1 MPGVR
6 RSGIWPSFRPNPAYS
21 PLFEVPIV
29 TSDPGCFLMTD
40 RHQLIERL
48 FGQLVERI
56 PGIVSYLDLF
66 DRDDPS
72 SSTPIY
78 ISPQIEELLGYPREA
93 WLTEDELWLDVL
105 HPDDRERQVAA
116 DAEARRTGS
125 PLYGEYR
132 MIARDGRV
140 VWVSEKSAVVED
152 EVTGT
157 TYWQGL
163 MIDITER
170 REAEEALAT
179 SEGRFR
185 SVFDAASIGVMT
197 LDLDGRVVEAN
208 TTLESVCEYPSG
220 GLHGRELREL
230 VPSEDEAVLHEFAAV
245 AGGIER
251 CELEH
256 RFRRHD
262 DSLMWC
268 RTVFVLVRDGAGRP
282 AQVTAMLE
290 DISDRKETEE
300 DLVHRASHDS
310 LTGLPNRQLFLQR
323 LSGAAHDQTAT
334 GSGLAVLFID
344 MDGFKETNDSLGHHA
359 GDELLC
365 AIAGR
370 LRAAVRPTDEVARYG
385 GDEFLVLATDVVSV
399 DDAMQLAWRLA
410 NTLRAPFAVAGQTV
424 RVTAS
429 FGIAFDAEPTGE
441 HEELVRKADAAMY
454 LAKQRG
460 RNRVAVFGEVTP
472 AAGAAASGAA

>member
-1 MPGVR
+1 
-6 RSGIWPSFRPNPAYS
+6 
-21 PLFEVPIV
+21 
-29 TSDPGCFLMTD
+29 MTD

-72 SSTPIY
+72 SSMPIY

-163 MIDITER
+163 MVDITER
-170 REAEEALAT
+170 RAAEEALAT

-197 LDLDGRVVEAN
+197 LDLEGCVVEAN
-208 TTLESVCEYPSG
+208 ATLESVCEYPAG
-220 GLHGRELREL
+220 ELHGRDLSGL
-230 VPSEDEAVLHEFAAV
+230 VPSDDETVLREFTAV
-245 AGGIER
+245 ADGRVER

-268 RTVFVLVRDGAGRP
+268 RTVFVLVRNGAGRP

-323 LSGAAHDQTAT
+323 LSDAAREQTAT

-365 AIAGR
+365 AVAGR

-385 GDEFLVLATDVVSV
+385 GDEFLVLATDVDSV
-399 DDAMQLAWRLA
+399 DDATQLSWRLA

-429 FGIAFDAEPTGE
+429 FGIAFDASPTGE

-472 AAGAAASGAA
+472 AAASGAA

>member
-1 MPGVR
+1 M
-6 RSGIWPSFRPNPAYS
+6 
-21 PLFEVPIV
+21 PIV
-29 TSDPGCFLMTD
+29 TRNLLRHALMTD

-72 SSTPIY
+72 SSVPIY
-78 ISPQIEELLGYPREA
+78 ISPQIEELLGYPRDA

-125 PLYGEYR
+125 PLFGEYR
-132 MIARDGRV
+132 MVARDGRI

-152 EVTGT
+152 ELTGT

-163 MIDITER
+163 MVDITER

-208 TTLESVCEYPSG
+208 ATLESVCGYPG
-220 GLHGRELREL
+220 GALHDRRLGDL
-230 VPSEDEAVLHEFAAV
+230 VPADDEPVLHEFASLA
-245 AGGIER
+245 AGRGER

-256 RFRRHD
+256 RFSRHD
-262 DSLMWC
+262 DTLMWC
-268 RTVFVLVRDGAGRP
+268 RTVFVLVRDGVGRP

-300 DLVHRASHDS
+300 SLVHRASHDA
-310 LTGLPNRQLFLQR
+310 LTGLPNRELFLQR
-323 LSGAAHDQTAT
+323 LADAARDQIVA

-359 GDELLC
+359 GDELLV
-365 AIAGR
+365 AVAGR
-370 LRAAVRPTDEVARYG
+370 LRAAIRPTDDVARYG
-385 GDEFLVLATDVVSV
+385 GDEFLVLTTDVASV
-399 DDAMQLAWRLA
+399 EDATQLAWRLV
-410 NTLRAPFAVAGQTV
+410 NTLRAPFSVAGQTI

-429 FGIAFDAEPTGE
+429 FGIAYDEQSAGE

-460 RNRVAVFGEVTP
+460 RNRVAVFGEVMP
-472 AAGAAASGAA
+472 AAGAVAPGAA

>member
-1 MPGVR
+1 
-6 RSGIWPSFRPNPAYS
+6 
-21 PLFEVPIV
+21 
-29 TSDPGCFLMTD
+29 MTD

-72 SSTPIY
+72 SSVPIY
-78 ISPQIEELLGYPREA
+78 ISPQIEELLGYPRDA

-125 PLYGEYR
+125 PLFGEYR
-132 MIARDGRV
+132 MVARDGRV

-163 MIDITER
+163 MVDITER

-185 SVFDAASIGVMT
+185 SIFDAASIGVMT
-197 LDLDGRVVEAN
+197 LDLDGCVVEAN
-208 TTLESVCEYPSG
+208 VTLESVCGYPTG
-220 GLHGRELREL
+220 ALHDRRLGDL
-230 VPSEDEAVLHEFAAV
+230 VPADDESVLQEFAALA
-245 AGGIER
+245 AGRSER

-256 RFRRHD
+256 RFSRHD

-268 RTVFVLVRDGAGRP
+268 RTVFVLVRDGVGRP
-282 AQVTAMLE
+282 VQVTAMLE

-300 DLVHRASHDS
+300 SLVHRASHDA
-310 LTGLPNRQLFLQR
+310 LTGLPNRQLFLQ
-323 LSGAAHDQTAT
+323 LLADAARNEVVA

-359 GDELLC
+359 GDELLV
-365 AIAGR
+365 AVAGR
-370 LRAAVRPTDEVARYG
+370 LRAAVRPTDDVARYG

-399 DDAMQLAWRLA
+399 DDATQLAWRLV
-410 NTLRAPFAVAGQTV
+410 NTLRTPFAVAGQTI

-429 FGIAFDAEPTGE
+429 FGIAYDEQPEE

-472 AAGAAASGAA
+472 AAGAVAPGAA

>member
-1 MPGVR
+1 
-6 RSGIWPSFRPNPAYS
+6 
-21 PLFEVPIV
+21 
-29 TSDPGCFLMTD
+29 MTD

-72 SSTPIY
+72 SSVPIY
-78 ISPQIEELLGYPREA
+78 ISPQIEELLGYPRDA

-125 PLYGEYR
+125 PLFGEYR
-132 MIARDGRV
+132 MVARDGRV

-163 MIDITER
+163 MVDITER

-185 SVFDAASIGVMT
+185 SIFDAASIGVMT
-197 LDLDGRVVEAN
+197 LDLDGCVVEAN
-208 TTLESVCEYPSG
+208 VTLESVCGYPTG
-220 GLHGRELREL
+220 ALHDRRLGDL
-230 VPSEDEAVLHEFAAV
+230 VPADDESVLQEFAALA
-245 AGGIER
+245 AGRSER

-256 RFRRHD
+256 RFSRHD

-268 RTVFVLVRDGAGRP
+268 RTVFVLVRDGVGRP
-282 AQVTAMLE
+282 VQVTAMLE

-300 DLVHRASHDS
+300 SLVHRASHDA
-310 LTGLPNRQLFLQR
+310 LTGLPNRQLFLQ
-323 LSGAAHDQTAT
+323 LLADAARNEVVA

-359 GDELLC
+359 GDELLV
-365 AIAGR
+365 AVAGR
-370 LRAAVRPTDEVARYG
+370 LRAAVRPTDDVARYG

-399 DDAMQLAWRLA
+399 DDATQLAWRLV
-410 NTLRAPFAVAGQTV
+410 NTLRAPFAVAGQTI

-429 FGIAFDAEPTGE
+429 FGIAYDEQPEE

-472 AAGAAASGAA
+472 AAGAVAPGAA